1 MPGVFCPD
9 FGSPLPPI
17 LKLCGP
23 QASPVSNLAIA
34 PSLAPV
40 QEASSDKPVSS
51 KRKLLEKQFFCLEGA
66 LILWRAMRPRQYP
79 QQQRAQTQLQ
89 KWQHYRS
96 CQGPRQVPGLLV
108 PTTPPC
114 RHSTRT
120 KGLNGHHVRR

>member
-89 KWQHYRS
+89 KWQNS
-96 CQGPRQVPGLLV
+96 C
-108 PTTPPC
+108 PTAPTFPVWVLSNPARNC
-114 RHSTRT
+114 QSVSDHI
-120 KGLNGHHVRR
+120 